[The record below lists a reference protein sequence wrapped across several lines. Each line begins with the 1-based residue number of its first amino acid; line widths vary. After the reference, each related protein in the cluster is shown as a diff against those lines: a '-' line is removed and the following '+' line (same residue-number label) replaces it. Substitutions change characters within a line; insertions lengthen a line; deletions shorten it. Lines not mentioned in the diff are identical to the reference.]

1 MACRRDERDGGE
13 NGRDE
18 RSMVEQQIAMIVHTK
33 MKLNVENEIF
43 WKKKRESV
51 SGCELMGRRRRRR
64 RSWIYVYMYCRML
77 DITDTKQGYARNPE
91 SRNLPSPLPKKRRRK
106 YNTIQCQNR

>member
-1 MACRRDERDGGE
+1 MGARKMACRRDERDGGE

-43 WKKKRESV
+43 WKKKEKAF
-51 SGCELMGRRRRRR
+51 
-64 RSWIYVYMYCRML
+64 L
-77 DITDTKQGYARNPE
+77 DVN
-91 SRNLPSPLPKKRRRK
+91 
-106 YNTIQCQNR
+106 